1 MKNFKEWLSDYLR
14 YFMLILAAVLVVV
27 IVLIGIG
34 AVRRSKQPHT
44 KDAIEI
50 ITEQE
55 EETKETEE
63 RQTESETEKKT
74 KEETEKKSES
84 ETDPKTDSETN
95 PAGKTEAQADGETL
109 SGMRGEQDP
118 EAVNE
123 PTAERQTET
132 KQTETAQTEQTQTEE
147 VQTDV
152 PQTEAP
158 PQTEPEPVYL
168 SLNHACNL
176 RSGPGYDYDVIT
188 SYTAGTVVEF
198 RGMVEGW
205 AEVQIDGMIGYMGRQ
220 FLG

>member
-34 AVRRSKQPHT
+34 AVRRSNQPHT

-63 RQTESETEKKT
+63 RQTEF
-74 KEETEKKSES
+74 ETEKKSES
-84 ETDPKTDSETN
+84 ETDLKTDSDTN
-95 PAGKTEAQADGETL
+95 PAEKTEAQADGETL
-109 SGMRGEQDP
+109 SGMRGEQAP

-123 PTAERQTET
+123 PTAEQQTEMQ
-132 KQTETAQTEQTQTEE
+132 QTEAVQTEQPQTEE
-147 VQTDV
+147 VQT
-152 PQTEAP
+152 EAS